1 MRVVIP
7 SNASAARPLVDKIV
21 TEIRAKGYNENDSFG
36 IRLAIDEAVC
46 NAIKHGNGCD
56 ESKKLTIE
64 YAVDESEFTIS
75 ICDEGDGFD
84 LHSVPVPTRDENLN
98 RPCGRGVMLMHSYM
112 TDVQYNKR
120 GNCVT
125 MVKRKERTLHKKA
138 AS

>member
-7 SNASAARPLVDKIV
+7 TNASATRPLVDKIV
-21 TEIRAKGYNENDSFG
+21 AKIQDEGYSENDCFG

-46 NAIKHGNGCD
+46 NAIRHGNRYD
-56 ESKKLTIE
+56 ESKKVTIE
-64 YAVDESEFTIS
+64 YAVKKNEFRIF

-84 LHSVPVPTRDENLN
+84 PHSVPVPTRDENLD
-98 RPCGRGVMLMHSYM
+98 RPCGRGVMLMQSYM
-112 TDVQYNKR
+112 THVQFNKR

-125 MVKRKERTLHKKA
+125 MVKRKESPLPKKA